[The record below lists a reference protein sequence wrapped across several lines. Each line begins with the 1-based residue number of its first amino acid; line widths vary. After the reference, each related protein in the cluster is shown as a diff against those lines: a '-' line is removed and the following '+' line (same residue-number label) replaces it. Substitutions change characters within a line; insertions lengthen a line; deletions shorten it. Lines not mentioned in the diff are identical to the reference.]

1 MCQRQASRCIKP
13 VSNFTP
19 MPSTIH
25 VNAKLTPRQR
35 KALHQDTGLSIKQS
49 AEKYGV
55 TTDTVYKWRRR
66 TDFEDRSSAPKKTNE
81 VLSPF
86 EQILICEV
94 RKSTRFSVAGL
105 IDVLSPYIAHIGRGN
120 VSRLLTRERLNRKEY
135 LLVEGQKTKPKR
147 FKSYEPGFLHVDIKY
162 LPKINKIRHYL
173 FVAIDRNTRLVTIG
187 IYPKSGIKE
196 AVVFLRHC
204 VDYFEFTINTVLT
217 DNGPSFTDRFRHGRG
232 RPSGKHLFDMAC
244 KQHSIEHRLTRAY
257 HPQTNGMVERFNRRV
272 SDVLKSVHF
281 ENQRVLTET
290 MHGYVNHYNRKQT
303 QVALGGLAPLDYWNQ
318 VKRTGDKWQGGD
330 REAREPADLGGACV
344 MSGNAAPDP
353 TILKRKTREA
363 QEHTITS
370 CHPQL
375 NQEYSDNDPCY
386 YKKQCTAHYMR
397 TMPKEW
403 PKINFILTRQ
413 GLRLMVGVVR

>member
-1 MCQRQASRCIKP
+1 
-13 VSNFTP
+13 

-66 TDFEDRSSAPKKTNE
+66 TDFEDRSSAPKRTKE

-86 EQILICEV
+86 EQHIICEV
-94 RKSTRFSVAGL
+94 RKSTGFSVAGL
-105 IDVLSPYIAHIGRGN
+105 IDVLSPYISHIGRGN
-120 VSRLLTRERLNRKEY
+120 VSRLLKRERLNRKEY

-162 LPKINKIRHYL
+162 LPKMDKIRHYL

-196 AVVFLRHC
+196 AVAFLRHC
-204 VDYFEFTINTVLT
+204 VDYFEFRINIVLT

-281 ENQRVLTET
+281 ESQRVLNET

-303 QVALGGLAPLDYWNQ
+303 
-318 VKRTGDKWQGGD
+318 
-330 REAREPADLGGACV
+330 
-344 MSGNAAPDP
+344 
-353 TILKRKTREA
+353 
-363 QEHTITS
+363 
-370 CHPQL
+370 
-375 NQEYSDNDPCY
+375 
-386 YKKQCTAHYMR
+386 
-397 TMPKEW
+397 
-403 PKINFILTRQ
+403 
-413 GLRLMVGVVR
+413 

>member
-1 MCQRQASRCIKP
+1 MAR
-13 VSNFTP
+13 
-19 MPSTIH
+19 TIH

-35 KALHQDTGLSIKQS
+35 KALHEQKDLTLKQLS
-49 AEKYGV
+49 EKYGV
-55 TTDTVYKWRRR
+55 SVPTICKWRKR
-66 TDFEDRSSAPKKTNE
+66 TDFDDRSHAPTNPKQ

-86 EQILICEV
+86 QQHVICEV
-94 RKSTRFSVAGL
+94 RKITGFSVASL

-135 LLVEGQKTKPKR
+135 LLVQGQKTKPKQ

-196 AVVFLRHC
+196 AVAFLRHC

-232 RPSGKHLFDMAC
+232 RPSGKHLFDRAC

-281 ENQRVLTET
+281 ESQRVLNET

-303 QVALGGLAPLDYWNQ
+303 QAALGGLAPLDYWNQ

-330 REAREPADLGGACV
+330 REAREPADPGGTCV

-353 TILKRKTREA
+353 TILKREAREV
-363 QEHTITS
+363 QERAITA

-375 NQEYSDNDPCY
+375 ELNNHPCSYS
-386 YKKQCTAHYMR
+386 
-397 TMPKEW
+397 
-403 PKINFILTRQ
+403 
-413 GLRLMVGVVR
+413 